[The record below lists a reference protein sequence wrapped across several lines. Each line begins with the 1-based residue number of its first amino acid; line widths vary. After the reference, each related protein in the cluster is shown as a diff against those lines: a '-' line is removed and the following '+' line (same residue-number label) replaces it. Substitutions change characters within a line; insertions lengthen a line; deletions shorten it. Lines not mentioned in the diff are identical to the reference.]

1 MNMAIYSGF
10 TQWKWWFS
18 IVVLVY
24 QRVTR
29 SLGRFYNWK
38 LWFEISKRIW
48 LWVIDKGIDSFYHI
62 TWVWTGGYTMNSGCY
77 DINTGA
83 WHCIAK
89 TEHWGF
95 MPAFVFAIMN
105 RYTSGNRHLFG
116 KSISLRC
123 RSFADDGLSIARFVY
138 CRNLL
143 EIEWITSRLECICK
157 AVLSNLFMKVKLEI
171 PVESFSDV
179 NIWVLIC
186 EM

>member
-1 MNMAIYSGF
+1 MKMVIFHSCVSLPEGNQKFGAVL
-10 TQWKWWFS
+10 QLK
-18 IVVLVY
+18 IVVWDFKTYLTLSNRQRDRLVLPY
-24 QRVTR
+24 HLGVNRGLYHEQWY
-29 SLGRFYNWK
+29 SLR
-38 LWFEISKRIW
+38 
-48 LWVIDKGIDSFYHI
+48 
-62 TWVWTGGYTMNSGCY
+62 CY